1 MLALACQF
9 VLSFAHVHAP
19 GFGSRSA
26 QALSSR
32 LLAQVP
38 VADQPVRRLPAAPAP
53 SAPKRGDDLCPICAL
68 IHLAQSLI
76 PAESPAL
83 PPPIII
89 TPIAQTI
96 STDGELILS
105 LVSSFRARAPP
116 LA

>member
-9 VLSFAHVHAP
+9 VVSFTHVHAL
-19 GFGSRSA
+19 GFGPRSA

-32 LLAQVP
+32 LLAP
-38 VADQPVRRLPAAPAP
+38 LPAADRPVRRLPAAPAP
-53 SAPKRGDDLCPICAL
+53 TSPKTGDNLCPICAL

-89 TPIAQTI
+89 TRIAQTI
-96 STDGELILS
+96 STDGERILS
-105 LVSSFRARAPP
+105 LVSLFRARAPP
-116 LA
+116 A